1 MASPAGSV
9 YPRFALET
17 LLPLCRDRF
26 ADAEHGGFHEQLDST
41 GAPLPIGTK
50 RVMVQCRQLYI
61 LCHSALLGDRSGAAA
76 AERGFAFMR
85 DTFRDGRNGGWFF
98 RATASGEPT
107 DRTKDAYAHAF
118 VLFALAWLH
127 RAFAVPDALPLAR
140 ETYEVMASRL
150 AAGNGGFWDAASE
163 TWEPDT
169 RVRRQNPH
177 MHLLE
182 ALHALHEATGDNA
195 WLTEA
200 DRLVT
205 LFHDRFYHPATATLG
220 EYFTADWEPDPERG
234 HIVEPGHHYEWVWLL
249 HRHATL
255 TGSAVSPAA
264 DALFSHAERHGFDPE
279 HGGIHDQIDR
289 DGRPVQHTR
298 RIWPMTEAIKA
309 YVARREA
316 GLPIP
321 DGEPDALIGRLFADF
336 VQPAE
341 LGWIETM
348 TREGRPTLT
357 NLPGSTPYHL
367 FLSASEVARTARR

>member
-1 MASPAGSV
+1 MTSPAASV

-26 ADAEHGGFHEQLDST
+26 ADTEHGGFHEQLDPAGS
-41 GAPLPIGTK
+41 PLPIGTK

-61 LCHSALLGDRSGAAA
+61 LSHSALLGDRSGAAS

-85 DTFRDGRNGGWFF
+85 DTFRDRRNGGWFF

-118 VLFALAWLH
+118 VLFSLAYLH
-127 RAFAVPDALPLAR
+127 RAFAVPDALDLAR
-140 ETYEVMASRL
+140 DTYDVMASRL
-150 AAGNGGFWDAASE
+150 AADNGGFWDAASE

-169 RVRRQNPH
+169 KVRRQNPH

-182 ALHALHEATGDNA
+182 ALHALYEATGDEA

-200 DRLVT
+200 NRLVT
-205 LFHDRFYHPATATLG
+205 LFRERFYEASTATLG
-220 EYFTADWEPDPERG
+220 EYFTADWSPDPDRG

-249 HRHATL
+249 HRHAAL
-255 TGSAVSPAA
+255 TGGRVDEAA
-264 DALFSHAERHGFDPE
+264 DALFAHAERHGFDPE

-289 DGRPVQHTR
+289 GGRPVQQTR

-321 DGEPDALIGRLFADF
+321 AGEPDALIGRLFADF
-336 VQPAE
+336 IDPAE

-348 TREGRPTLT
+348 TRDGSPTLT

-367 FLSASEVARTARR
+367 FLSATEVARTARR